1 MHDKRPH
8 LLFLVT
14 EDWFFC
20 SHFLDRAVAAR
31 TAGYRVS
38 VATRV
43 DRHGERITAHGLGLI
58 PLRLERRGINPL
70 RELRAVA
77 ELLRIYRS
85 SKPDIVHHVALKP
98 ILYGTLAAKMAGVP
112 HIVNAPVG
120 MGYAFSSRRLL
131 ARLLRPAIILAYRWL
146 MNPGN
151 SCVVFENPDDRQWLS
166 QLGIVDAGR
175 TRLIRGA
182 GVNLDLFAAT
192 GEPAGNPVVV
202 LPARML
208 WDKGIGEFVA
218 AAAMLRQSG
227 VAARFVLA
235 GERDAGNLA
244 AIPLA
249 QLERWHAEGIVE
261 WIGHQD
267 DMPRVLASAHIV
279 CLPSYREGLPKAL
292 IEAAAGGRPIV
303 TCDVPGCREVVRD
316 EENGLLVPPHDVA
329 GLAAALRRLIEQP
342 ALRARMGRR
351 GRAIAA
357 AEFSVQQ
364 VNSET
369 LALYQT
375 LLS

>member
-1 MHDKRPH
+1 LHDKRPH